1 MIGHPSALLVPALL
15 LAAALPSGGLRAE
28 TISSALARAYV
39 GNPDLNQQRA
49 STRATDETVARANA
63 AFRPQIT
70 GTGSV
75 GYNRDDLGAGPNAA
89 LIGSGSSGGSTS
101 GSGGTA
107 TGAGGVTTG
116 VGSGSGAIGAN
127 GTTTGTTTANSGT
140 ANTTS
145 VSSGTTTSN
154 TFPTSASVTV
164 TQNLFNG
171 NRSANG
177 VRQAESQVLQSR
189 ETTRNTEQNT
199 LQNGATAYMNVLRD
213 TAILELNKNNI
224 TVLEEQLRQ
233 TRDRFNVGEVTRTD
247 VAQAESSLATARSNY
262 FTAQANLS
270 TDIGNYRQ
278 IIGVEP
284 RHLEAARPIDP
295 LLPRTLDE
303 AIVISLAEH
312 PAIQAAFHNVDAA
325 QLQVQINEAVLY
337 PTVNLVGNAQVL
349 NQFQGNPTARFFNA
363 SVLAQLQIPIY
374 SGGDTYASVRQA
386 KELLAQARLQADL
399 QRDMVRANVVSNWGL
414 LESSKAVIRSSQ
426 AAVKSSEIALDGVR
440 EEAKVGQRTT
450 LDVLNAQQALLQ
462 ARVNLVSAQRDRVVA
477 SYTVAA
483 AIGRLSATNL
493 ALSVVHYDPTIHFDQ
508 VKDKWIGLRTPDGR

>member
-1 MIGHPSALLVPALL
+1 MLCLTASLLPAV
-15 LAAALPSGGLRAE
+15 LPSTVLRAE

-49 STRATDETVARANA
+49 STRATDESVARANA

-75 GYNRDDLGAGPNAA
+75 GYNRDDLGAGPSSS
-89 LIGSGSSGGSTS
+89 LIGSGSSGSATS
-101 GSGGTA
+101 GSSGT
-107 TGAGGVTTG
+107 TGAGGTSTG
-116 VGSGSGAIGAN
+116 AGNGSGITGAN
-127 GTTTGTTTANSGT
+127 GTTTGTTTTTGGT
-140 ANTTS
+140 SNTTS

-295 LLPRTLDE
+295 LLPRTLDQ
-303 AIVISLAEH
+303 AIVTALAEH
-312 PAIQAAFHNVDAA
+312 PSIQAAFHNVDAA

-337 PTVNLVGNAQVL
+337 PTLNLVGNAQVL

-374 SGGDTYASVRQA
+374 TGGDTYASIRQA

-399 QRDMVRANVVSNWGL
+399 QRDMIRANVVSNWGL